1 MKNNKITMKEYL
13 VSTIIVTI
21 ISGIFI
27 YFFSQSTSPI
37 VEGYYSYDSAIFQVV
52 GKSWIRGIVPYSQC
66 FDHKGP
72 FVFLMNAIGYAF
84 GIGKTGVAIVQWLFG
99 IVTFMFL
106 YKISRLFT
114 NEKMLE
120 QDGADGGL
128 GWTTPIKFKH
138 AIEMSLYDYSD
149 NFLRIS
155 AGDTDDF
162 TRIDAFFLKNLI
174 IPSSYLYYLL
184 IKTVRNAKYP

>member
-1 MKNNKITMKEYL
+1 
-13 VSTIIVTI
+13 
-21 ISGIFI
+21 
-27 YFFSQSTSPI
+27 
-37 VEGYYSYDSAIFQVV
+37 
-52 GKSWIRGIVPYSQC
+52 
-66 FDHKGP
+66 
-72 FVFLMNAIGYAF
+72 
-84 GIGKTGVAIVQWLFG
+84 
-99 IVTFMFL
+99 
-106 YKISRLFT
+106 
-114 NEKMLE
+114 MLE

-162 TRIDAFFLKNLI
+162 TRSDAFFLKNLI

-184 IKTVRNAKYP
+184 IKTVRNAKSP